1 MKVNND
7 QVSKEAQIDIV
18 ELNQK
23 IADFKSG
30 KMVEDK
36 FKHFRLTRGVYGQ
49 RQTGVHM
56 FRIKVPF
63 GKMTPEQLIRMADIS
78 EKFTNGNLHLTTRQN
93 IQMHHVKLDDAPQ
106 IWELL
111 EGKQITAREACGN
124 TVRNLTGSAMAGI
137 DPNEPFDISPYVY
150 TAFKYFL
157 RNPICQEMG
166 RKIKPAFSSSEK
178 DSAFTYFHDFGFIP
192 KLKEVDGKEVRGF
205 KVVIAGGLGAQSIVA
220 QTAYEFLEE
229 DQIIPFMEAAIRVF
243 DRHGERSKRHKA
255 RMKYLVKSLG
265 LEAFMK
271 LVEEERI
278 SIKTKSVVID
288 RDIVPQAGPA
298 PEFEIPAYSIDD
310 EEAYQKWHKT
320 NVVEQKQKGFYAV
333 KVKILL
339 GDIQAEKARQ
349 LAAVISECCSDDI
362 RLTVNQGMILKFVR
376 KETIPYLYTKL
387 KALDL
392 ADPGFG
398 TIGDITAC
406 PGTDTCNLGVTNS
419 TGLSEVLE
427 KLIQDEFPEYYDE
440 TNIQIKIS
448 GCMNACGQHMAA
460 QIGFHGSSIRTGAL
474 IAPAMQVVL
483 GGGVDPEGKGFVAEK
498 VIKVPTKRTLD
509 VIRFLLNDYDDKRSE
524 GEYFNDYYYRLG
536 KKYFYD
542 LLKPLGDKTNLT
554 DSDYQDWGEDHNYEQ
569 AIGVGEC
576 AGVSYD
582 MVGTILAEA
591 KEKVELAG
599 ISLKEEAFA
608 DSLYHT
614 YSSVVIGAKGIL
626 LSEDVLCNTHIG
638 IINDFQ
644 EKMVETGK
652 IKLDS
657 DFTEFALSI
666 KKQEP
671 SKEFA
676 TSFLNKALEFSNL
689 ITTYRAAQ
697 LDNHSDDK
705 TVIGN
710 YYKA

>member
-509 VIRFLLNDYDDKRSE
+509 VIRFLLNDYDDKRTE